1 MPTEKHYSRSLSR
14 RNMTAGILHGAFF
27 QMATAFAEPLA
38 LLPVFLKEFTTSN
51 FLVGIA
57 ISLVQAGCVF
67 PQLFVARLMRR
78 RPRLS
83 RPLMLSGIWTR
94 FAVWGI
100 IAVLTLMV
108 TSRNTGFVFVIIALL
123 TIYSIAGG
131 VAGLPLF
138 QVVGETIAPDQRSS
152 FFGWR
157 LFFGGIL
164 AVLAGF
170 LVNVVLDSERLPWP
184 IDYGVLFLLSFLT
197 LGIAYTA
204 MSGLR
209 FPDSVA
215 PHTNTETPS
224 IIKELWSVL
233 RAYPVLPRLILVETL
248 TGGITLLLP
257 FLAIFGI
264 EKLGFG
270 LSWIGIFIIAQKT
283 GGILGNLAW
292 IPLGNRYGTRIVI
305 LLGIACGLLG
315 SSMAWM
321 VHTPLSFTLVFGFLG
336 LAQSG
341 TLVGF
346 SGYILEVGT
355 DDLRPLLLAIEDTL
369 LLPLYLAPLLGGLLA
384 DHLGYQ
390 SVAIAA
396 TLFLAIALWSAWMLC
411 EPRTG
416 DARCGPRALRP

>member
-1 MPTEKHYSRSLSR
+1 MKLSR

-27 QMATAFAEPLA
+27 QMATAFAEPFA

-57 ISLVQAGCVF
+57 ISLVQAGCVL
-67 PQLFVARLMRR
+67 PQLLVARLMRR
-78 RPRLS
+78 RPSLN
-83 RPLMLSGIWTR
+83 RPLMLSAIWTR

-100 IAVLTLMV
+100 IAGLSLMIS
-108 TSRNTGFVFVIIALL
+108 TRNIGFVFVIIALL

-131 VAGLPLF
+131 VAGLPLQ
-138 QVVGETIAPDQRSS
+138 QVVGETIAPDRRSS

-164 AVLAGF
+164 AIFAGY
-170 LVNVVLDSERLPWP
+170 LVNQVMDSEQLAWP
-184 IDYGVLFLLSFLT
+184 TNYGVLFLMSFVT
-197 LGIAYTA
+197 LGAAYTA
-204 MSGLR
+204 MSMLK
-209 FPDSVA
+209 FPDSV
-215 PHTNTETPS
+215 PTLEHTDAVS
-224 IIKELWSVL
+224 IIAELRVTL

-257 FLAIFGI
+257 FLAIYGT

-270 LSWIGIFIIAQKT
+270 LSWIGIFIIAQKS

-292 IPLGNRYGTRIVI
+292 IPLGNKRGTRIVI
-305 LLGIACGLLG
+305 LLGIVSGLLG
-315 SSMAWM
+315 SSLAWM
-321 VHTPLSFTLVFGFLG
+321 FHTPIAFTLVFALLG

-341 TLVGF
+341 TMVGF
-346 SGYILEVGT
+346 SGYILEIGH
-355 DDLRPLLLAIEDTL
+355 DDIRPLLIAIEDTL
-369 LLPLYLAPLLGGLLA
+369 LLPLYLAPMLGGVLA

-390 SVAIAA
+390 SLTVAA
-396 TLFLAIALWSAWMLC
+396 TLLLAVALWFAWMLC

-416 DARCGPRALRP
+416 DKRCGARLLRP

>member
-1 MPTEKHYSRSLSR
+1 MLTKKNSTTSLSR
-14 RNMTAGILHGAFF
+14 RNMTAGIFHGAFF

-78 RPRLS
+78 RPGLS

-94 FAVWGI
+94 FAIWGI
-100 IAVLTLMV
+100 IAALTLMI
-108 TSRNTGFVFVIIALL
+108 SARNTGFVFVIIALL
-123 TIYSIAGG
+123 TIYSMAGG

-138 QVVGETIAPDQRSS
+138 QVVGETIAPDRRSS

-164 AVLAGF
+164 AVLAGY
-170 LVNVVLDSERLPWP
+170 LVNLVLDSERFVWP
-184 IDYGVLFLLSFLT
+184 ANYGMLFLLSFLT

-204 MSGLR
+204 MSMLR
-209 FPDSVA
+209 FPDPVA
-215 PHTNTETPS
+215 SQTDTNAPS
-224 IIKELWSVL
+224 IIKEFWTTL
-233 RAYPVLPRLILVETL
+233 RTYPVLPRLILVETL

-257 FLAIFGI
+257 FLAIFGT

-270 LSWIGIFIIAQKT
+270 LSWIGIFIIAQKA

-292 IPLGNRYGTRIVI
+292 IPLGNRHGTQIVI
-305 LLGIACGLLG
+305 LLGIVCGLLG
-315 SSMAWM
+315 SSLAWM
-321 VHTPLSFTLVFGFLG
+321 YHTPLAFTLVFALLG

-369 LLPLYLAPLLGGLLA
+369 LLPLYLTPLLGGLLA

-390 SVAIAA
+390 SLTVAA
-396 TLFLAIALWSAWMLC
+396 TVLLAAALWFAWMLC

-416 DARCGPRALRP
+416 ETRCNPRTLRP